1 MSIGERLRY
10 LRESIGLS
18 QGDLAK
24 TLNIARTTYSGYE
37 NDIREPDFQFII
49 KVADFYNVTLDYLFG
64 RQLKEEQIVA
74 PKKEE
79 ISLRLKK
86 SRELKGLSQREVSKL
101 SGINN
106 KTISGYENNVSEPD
120 LLTISKLASI
130 YGVSTD
136 WIINGLHF
144 KIEGSNGV
152 LEEELEHSRELLLKF
167 KELAEQIKVWFY
179 QEREREYVFR
189 RYR

>member
-37 NDIREPDFQFII
+37 NDIREPDFHFII
-49 KVADFYNVTLDYLFG
+49 KIADFYNVTLDFLFG

-79 ISLRLKK
+79 ISL
-86 SRELKGLSQREVSKL
+86 
-101 SGINN
+101 
-106 KTISGYENNVSEPD
+106 
-120 LLTISKLASI
+120 
-130 YGVSTD
+130 
-136 WIINGLHF
+136 
-144 KIEGSNGV
+144 
-152 LEEELEHSRELLLKF
+152 
-167 KELAEQIKVWFY
+167 
-179 QEREREYVFR
+179 
-189 RYR
+189 

>member
-1 MSIGERLRY
+1 M
-10 LRESIGLS
+10 
-18 QGDLAK
+18 
-24 TLNIARTTYSGYE
+24 
-37 NDIREPDFQFII
+37 
-49 KVADFYNVTLDYLFG
+49 
-64 RQLKEEQIVA
+64 A

-86 SRELKGLSQREVSKL
+86 SRELKGLSQREVSQL

-130 YGVSTD
+130 YGVSID

-152 LEEELEHSRELLLKF
+152 LEEQLEHSRELLLKF
-167 KELAEQIKVWFY
+167 KELAEQIKV
-179 QEREREYVFR
+179 
-189 RYR
+189 

>member
-1 MSIGERLRY
+1 VNKITILRLGEDMSIGERLRY

-37 NDIREPDFQFII
+37 NDIREPDFHFII
-49 KVADFYNVTLDYLFG
+49 KIADFYNVTLDFLFG

-130 YGVSTD
+130 YGVSVD
-136 WIINGLHF
+136 WIINGVHF
-144 KIEGSNGV
+144 KNDNYNGA
-152 LEEELEHSRELLLKF
+152 LEEQLKHSRELLLKF
-167 KELAEQIKVWFY
+167 KELAEQIKV
-179 QEREREYVFR
+179 
-189 RYR
+189 